1 MSEQDASY
9 PASQTSKAGRTV
21 PSSTMS
27 WRLRPRDMG
36 GILDQA
42 FRLYR
47 ANFLPFLAV
56 TAIVH
61 VPAQL
66 LFYATVFRVP
76 RSLVGLSVP
85 GIFLQSDL
93 YSVLLYPGYAALVTI
108 IVD

>member
-1 MSEQDASY
+1 MSEEEASY
-9 PASQTSKAGRTV
+9 PASQAHNTERTV

-56 TAIVH
+56 TAIVD
-61 VPAQL
+61 VPALL
-66 LFYATVFRVP
+66 LFYATDFRVP
-76 RSLVGLSVP
+76 RSLLGLSVAV
-85 GIFLQSDL
+85 ILLQSDL
-93 YSVLLYPGYAALVTI
+93 YGTLLYPGHAALVTI